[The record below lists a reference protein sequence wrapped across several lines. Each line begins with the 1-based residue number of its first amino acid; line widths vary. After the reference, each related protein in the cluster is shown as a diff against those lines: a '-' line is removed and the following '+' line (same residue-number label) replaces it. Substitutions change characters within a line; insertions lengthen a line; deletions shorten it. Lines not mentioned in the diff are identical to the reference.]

1 MKSDNTVTS
10 ASTASVQDDS
20 RDEIERDIAR
30 TAAALSTSETVS
42 RYGSANAEFLKGYS
56 GVDNETGQK
65 FAKGLADIAKH
76 KINADPDLAK
86 QNIKQ
91 QAGFSAEVAATSRD
105 NAEAIISGSEVR
117 TSRSDDLPHYGR
129 NHNVVDRVKILDGQI
144 IDGSQSQMK
153 FVGDR
158 NQLLDDIARE
168 DGKFT
173 RYQGTKLELP
183 SEQFEGSKAFY
194 LEEAKKLR
202 ERAQKI
208 AEDPAKADQA
218 IKFQREADAYEK
230 LVASKDFQPKPAA
243 DYCRDQAQQRRL
255 NADAA
260 EKNGKPEVAAKLR
273 READNYDRLA
283 DNVSDSGLTTE
294 DAIFYREHPELAT
307 LRDIALTSHRA
318 GMEGAKYG
326 AVIGGSISLLQNLL
340 ATAQGKKKLDEGIQ
354 DLALDTTKAGAIGYG
369 TAFMGAALK
378 GGMQQSTNQTL
389 RTLANTNAPALAINI
404 CLSLGSSVK
413 RYVTGEISEA
423 QLLTEVGE
431 KGAGMLSSGMMAAL
445 GQLAIPVP
453 FVGAAIGGMIG
464 YTLSSLFYQSALD
477 AARGVEIS
485 RAQLERTRAIQAAAR
500 DRIAAEQ
507 AALDTFTSRE
517 IPQLR
522 QETERLFSIVGAT
535 DTGSADDLAAAINQ
549 YATLLGK
556 QLQFQSMA
564 EFYDFMSSDSPLAL

>member
-1 MKSDNTVTS
+1 MNSHETVMPAT
-10 ASTASVQDDS
+10 TTQDDG
-20 RDEIERDIAR
+20 REEIARDIAR

-42 RYGSANAEFLKGYS
+42 RYGSANAEFLKGYN

-76 KINADPDLAK
+76 KVNADPDLAK

-91 QAGFSAEVAATSRD
+91 QAGFSAEVAATSHD
-105 NAEAIISGSEVR
+105 NAEAIISGSKVR

-129 NHNVVDRVKILDGQI
+129 NHNVVDRVQILDGQI
-144 IDGSQSQMK
+144 IDGSQAQMK

-173 RYQGTKLELP
+173 RYKGTKLELP

-208 AEDPAKADQA
+208 AEDPGKVDQA
-218 IKFQREADAYEK
+218 IKLQREADAYEK
-230 LVASKDFQPKPAA
+230 LVDSKSFQPEPAA
-243 DYCRDQAQQRRL
+243 DYCRDQARQRRA

-273 READNYDRLA
+273 READNYERLA
-283 DNVSDSGLTTE
+283 DNVTDSGLTTE

-307 LRDIALTSHRA
+307 LRDIAHTSHRA

-340 ATAQGKKKLDEGIQ
+340 ATAQGDKELGEAAK
-354 DLALDTTKAGAIGYG
+354 DLALDTATAGAVGYG

-378 GGMQQSTNQTL
+378 GGMQQSGNQTM

-404 CLSLGSSVK
+404 CLSLASSVK

-464 YTLSSLFYQSALD
+464 YTLSSLFYQATLD
-477 AARGVEIS
+477 AARGVELS
-485 RAQLERTRAIQAAAR
+485 RQQLARTRAIQAAAR
-500 DRIAAEQ
+500 DRIADEQ
-507 AALDTFTSRE
+507 ALLDAFTQRE
-517 IPQLR
+517 LPQLR
-522 QETERLFSIVGAT
+522 KETEHLFSIVSTAGN
-535 DTGSADDLAAAINQ
+535 GSADVLAAAINQ
-549 YATLLGK
+549 FATLLGK

-564 EFYDFMSSDSPLAL
+564 EFDDFMNSDSPLTL